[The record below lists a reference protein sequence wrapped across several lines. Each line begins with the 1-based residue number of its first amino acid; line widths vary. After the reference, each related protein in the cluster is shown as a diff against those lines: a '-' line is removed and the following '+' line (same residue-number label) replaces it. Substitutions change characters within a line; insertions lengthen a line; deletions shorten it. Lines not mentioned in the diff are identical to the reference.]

1 MQLLIIINLYTPRG
15 VLMNGIKIGT
25 LKIKPLVSE
34 SSQLPD
40 DIISLKYVILEPV
53 GFPIKINSENL
64 KITVEDPNLFNVYA
78 RDQWANEIVKEGDF
92 IFDNTIIPDYAFKV
106 ISTYP
111 KEGGMITRDTLF
123 KLKTARTHNN
133 KPFRKVKFS
142 EVIGQENAK
151 KKCKIII
158 KYLENPELFGEWAP
172 KNILFHGPPGT
183 GKTLLARALATE
195 TDVPLYLIKATELI
209 GEHVGD
215 GSKQI
220 QDLYNK
226 ALNDRPC
233 IIFIDELDAIALSRQ
248 YQSLRGDVSEVVNAL
263 LTELDGINDN
273 DGIITIAA
281 TNNPNMLDSAV
292 RSRFEEEIKFELP
305 DDKDR
310 LKIMELYIKKMPIK
324 VKANLKKY
332 VEKTKGMSGRD
343 IKEKFLKPALHK
355 AILEDKNIIEEKD
368 LDDVLNKLFGEK
380 KEPLHLYG

>member
-1 MQLLIIINLYTPRG
+1 
-15 VLMNGIKIGT
+15 MNGIKIGT

-34 SSQLPD
+34 SSKLPD

-64 KITVEDPNLFNVYA
+64 KITIEDPNLFNVYA

-133 KPFRKVKFS
+133 KAFKKVKFS
-142 EVIGQENAK
+142 EVIGQETAK

-172 KNILFHGPPGT
+172 KNILFYGPPGT

-248 YQSLRGDVSEVVNAL
+248 YQSLRGDVSEIVNAL

-281 TNNPNMLDSAV
+281 TNNPDMLDSAV

-305 DDKDR
+305 NDKDR
-310 LKIMELYIKKMPIK
+310 LKIMELYTKKMPIK

-355 AILEDKNIIEEKD
+355 AILEDKNVIEEKD
-368 LDDVLNKLFGEK
+368 LDDALNKLFGEK
-380 KEPLHLYG
+380 KEILHLYG

>member
-1 MQLLIIINLYTPRG
+1 MNRININT
-15 VLMNGIKIGT
+15 I
-25 LKIKPLVSE
+25 KIKPLLSE
-34 SSQLPD
+34 SSKLSD
-40 DIISLKYVILEPV
+40 DVMALKYVIIEPT

-64 KITVEDPNLFNVYA
+64 KITIDDPKLFNVYA
-78 RDQWANEIVKEGDF
+78 REQWEGESVKEGDYL
-92 IFDNTIIPDYAFKV
+92 FDNTIIPDYAFKV

-111 KEGGMITRDTLF
+111 KEGGIITRDTLF
-123 KLKTARTHNN
+123 KLKTARTHNS
-133 KPFRKVKFS
+133 KEFKKARFD

-158 KYLENPELFGEWAP
+158 KYLECPELFGEWAP
-172 KNILFHGPPGT
+172 KNVLFYGPPGT

-263 LTELDGINDN
+263 LTELDGIHDN
-273 DGIITIAA
+273 EGIVTIAA
-281 TNNPNMLDSAV
+281 TNNPEMLDNAI

-305 DDKDR
+305 NDDDR
-310 LKIMELYIKKMPIK
+310 LKIIELYTKKMPIK

-355 AILEDKNIIEEKD
+355 AILEDKKVIEEKD
-368 LDDVLNKLFGEK
+368 LDDALTKLYGDK
-380 KEPLHLYG
+380 KEMPLNLYR